1 MCARDAM
8 KTNAPGTL
16 GAPLGWVALAVAVW
30 AIYVEEY
37 RLLLL
42 AGIAYVI
49 WRRSSR
55 QRGPRLTLMAG
66 GLTDRPSGPPTVMG
80 TGTTPGSGG
89 AISPATT
96 VESSASTAQLDGGC
110 T

>member
-8 KTNAPGTL
+8 KTNAPGMRR
-16 GAPLGWVALAVAVW
+16 APLGWVALAVAVW

-49 WRRSSR
+49 WRRSTRPS
-55 QRGPRLTLMAG
+55 GPRLTIMDG
-66 GLTDRPSGPPTVMG
+66 GRPSGAPSVMG

-89 AISPATT
+89 PIAPATT
-96 VESSASTAQLDGGC
+96 VESSGSTVATDGGC